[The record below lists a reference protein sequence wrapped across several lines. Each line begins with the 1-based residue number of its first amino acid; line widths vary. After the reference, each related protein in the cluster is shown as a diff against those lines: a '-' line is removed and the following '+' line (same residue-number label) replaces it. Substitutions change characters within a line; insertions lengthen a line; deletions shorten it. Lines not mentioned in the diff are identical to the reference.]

1 MSGKMDRLCHSGRRE
16 KGIEKSTARESLYV
30 ASPPVIPAGP
40 LDRLS
45 HLGKREGEDVLVF
58 FFAN

>member
-1 MSGKMDRLCHSGRRE
+1 MDRLCHSGRRE